1 MAREPTG
8 PPRSDQD
15 PTGERPLPQRSCESQ
30 PEGPLPERSCE
41 TTKRETAG
49 SVADVAPPDNAAE
62 RLASVDLKDS
72 ADDAATA
79 VGRISD
85 AIATVVHGKT
95 HAVEL
100 VVACLLAEG
109 HVLIED
115 VPGVGKTML
124 ARALAAVTG
133 ATTGRVQFTADL
145 LPSDVTGTSIWDPRT
160 GDLRFRP
167 GPMFANVLLAD
178 EINRATAKTQA
189 ALLEAME
196 ERRVTADGTTYQLP
210 RPFLVLATQNP
221 MEHEGTY
228 KLPESQLDRFLARVS
243 LGYPDTASE
252 LRMLEHDGGE
262 SILSTL
268 APQSSIAELTALIA
282 RTSRVHVASKLRM
295 WLLELVAGTRSHPQI
310 TLGASPRAALALQR
324 IAKAR
329 AVMAG
334 RTYVVPDDVLGVLPD
349 ALVHRMIGVAPGRTD
364 LTEVLDGIVR
374 RVGVPRP
381 S

>member
-1 MAREPTG
+1 M
-8 PPRSDQD
+8 
-15 PTGERPLPQRSCESQ
+15 
-30 PEGPLPERSCE
+30 
-41 TTKRETAG
+41 
-49 SVADVAPPDNAAE
+49 APPDNAAE

-72 ADDAATA
+72 ADDAAA
-79 VGRISD
+79 ALARVQD

-95 HAVEL
+95 QAVHL
-100 VVACLLAEG
+100 VVACMLAEG

-124 ARALAAVTG
+124 ARSLAAVTG

-167 GPMFANVLLAD
+167 GPVFANVLLAD

-196 ERRVTADGTTYQLP
+196 ERRVTADGTTYELP

-228 KLPESQLDRFLARVS
+228 RLPESQLDRFLARVS
-243 LGYPDTASE
+243 LGYPDTAAE
-252 LRMLEHDGGE
+252 LQMLEHDGGE
-262 SILSTL
+262 SIVSTL
-268 APQSSIAELTALIA
+268 QAQSTIAELTALIM
-282 RTSRVHVASKLRM
+282 RTSRVHVATKLRM
-295 WLLELVAGTRSHPQI
+295 WLLELVTATRSHPQI
-310 TLGASPRAALALQR
+310 ALGASPRAALALQR
-324 IAKAR
+324 LARAR

-349 ALVHRMIGVAPGRTD
+349 SLVHRMVGVAPGRTD
-364 LTEVLDGIVR
+364 LAEVLDGIVR

>member
-1 MAREPTG
+1 MG
-8 PPRSDQD
+8 
-15 PTGERPLPQRSCESQ
+15 
-30 PEGPLPERSCE
+30 
-41 TTKRETAG
+41 
-49 SVADVAPPDNAAE
+49 DVVPPDDAAE
-62 RLASVDLKDS
+62 RTAANDLRDT
-72 ADDAATA
+72 ADDAAATIN
-79 VGRISD
+79 RIQD
-85 AIATVVHGKT
+85 AIGTVLHGKA

-145 LPSDVTGTSIWDPRT
+145 LPSDVTGTSMWDPRT

-167 GPMFANVLLAD
+167 GPVFANVLLAD

-196 ERRVTADGTTYQLP
+196 ERRVTADGTTYELP

-262 SILSTL
+262 SIVSTL
-268 APQSSIAELTALIA
+268 PAQSSITELTELIA
-282 RTSRVHVASKLRM
+282 RTSRIHVAGRLRV
-295 WLLELVAGTRSHPQI
+295 WLLELVAATRSHPQVS
-310 TLGASPRAALALQR
+310 LGASPRATLAVQR
-324 IAKAR
+324 LARAR
-329 AVMAG
+329 AVMGG

-349 ALVHRMIGVAPGRTD
+349 ALVHRMIGIAPGRTD
-364 LTEVLDGIVR
+364 LTDVLDGIVR
-374 RVGVPRP
+374 RIGVPRP
-381 S
+381 